1 MMSGAEQREAILAR
15 HAVTAE
21 RKAALDRLHGFY
33 LAGACTLE
41 EYLAVYRVLV
51 EYDLDLIRD
60 CLTDETPATP
70 GGAAGDGRVER

>member
-33 LAGACTLE
+33 LAGACTIE
-41 EYLAVYRVLV
+41 EYLDVRAVVT
-51 EYDLDLIRD
+51 EYGMDEIRD
-60 CLTDETPATP
+60 ALGHDETPRRLC
-70 GGAAGDGRVER
+70 GDGAR